1 MRQKDLQE
9 RYYLIIFLI
18 QLDNTDVDL
27 GILFL
32 KQTFYRLLGREG
44 LLQCVRMS

>member
-9 RYYLIIFLI
+9 RYYFFFLI

-27 GILFL
+27 GILSL

>member
-9 RYYLIIFLI
+9 RYYIFFLI

-27 GILFL
+27 GILSL